1 MPRFRPLP
9 LLLLLLGLVLPL
21 LVAAQTTTGPA
32 AANKRLFDRTVD
44 ELNFRTMETVYDKS
58 FTRAK
63 YPVSLRSPKA
73 RAEFSNYFGRADL
86 QQLFRNYNGVSERFK
101 GQFGKGRTDL
111 LEFEKQLNSTLVDR
125 NFEFFIRVL
134 PRDERVALVR
144 TLQRVIKQS
153 AAQFNASQDPA
164 PDEVAADGAAVPPAA
179 DGVAPATL
187 SGPATVAEDPQP
199 QPEADL
205 ASSPA
210 YAGPRSLDVP
220 ARHDWMDYLNLMLL
234 SGSFLLL
241 LYLVLS
247 VVPALQQRLDA
258 VAPPSYP
265 DSDDETEPL
274 PQRPRRTTSRA
285 LPEDRYEE
293 EDN

>member
-1 MPRFRPLP
+1 MFRFRPLP
-9 LLLLLLGLVLPL
+9 LLFLLLGLMLPL
-21 LVAAQTTTGPA
+21 LLAAQSTPDPA

-58 FTRAK
+58 FARAK
-63 YPVSLRSPKA
+63 YPVSLRATKA
-73 RAEFSNYFGRADL
+73 RAEFDTYFGRDDL
-86 QQLFRNYNGVSERFK
+86 KKLFRNYNGVSERFK
-101 GQFGKGRTDL
+101 SRFGKGRTDL
-111 LEFEKQLNSTLVDR
+111 LEFEKQLNSLLVDR

-164 PDEVAADGAAVPPAA
+164 PDELAADGAAVPPAA
-179 DGVAPATL
+179 DGAAPATL
-187 SGPATVAEDPQP
+187 RGPAAVAEDPNP

-205 ASSPA
+205 ASAPA
-210 YAGPRSLDVP
+210 YAGPRPLDVP
-220 ARHDWMDYLNLMLL
+220 ARHDWMDYLSLMLL
-234 SGSFLLL
+234 IGSFLLL

-247 VVPALQQRLDA
+247 VAPALQQRLDA
-258 VAPPSYP
+258 LLPPSYA
-265 DSDDETEPL
+265 DSDNEPE
-274 PQRPRRTTSRA
+274 PQRPRRAASKA

-293 EDN
+293 EEES

>member
-1 MPRFRPLP
+1 MFRFRPLP
-9 LLLLLLGLVLPL
+9 LLFLLLGLVLPL
-21 LVAAQTTTGPA
+21 LLTAQTVTGPA

-63 YPVSLRSPKA
+63 YPVSLRSTKA
-73 RAEFSNYFGRADL
+73 RAEFDTYFGREDL
-86 QQLFRNYNGVSERFK
+86 KKLFRNYNGVSERFK

-111 LEFEKQLNSTLVDR
+111 LEFEKQLNSLLVDR

-144 TLQRVIKQS
+144 TLQRLIKQS
-153 AAQFNASQDPA
+153 AAQFNASQDPT
-164 PDEVAADGAAVPPAA
+164 PDEVAADVATVPAAA
-179 DGVAPATL
+179 DGAAPATL
-187 SGPATVAEDPQP
+187 APATAVAEDPHP

-205 ASSPA
+205 AAAPA
-210 YAGPRSLDVP
+210 YAGPRPLDVP
-220 ARHDWMDYLNLMLL
+220 ARHDWLDYLSLMLL
-234 SGSFLLL
+234 IGSFLLL

-247 VVPALQQRLDA
+247 VAPALQQRLDTVLPA
-258 VAPPSYP
+258 DTDADDAP
-265 DSDDETEPL
+265 EPL
-274 PQRPRRTTSRA
+274 PQRPRRTASRA

-293 EDN
+293 EGE